1 MKVTATLKNLRISP
15 RKVRLV
21 ADAVK
26 GMNTDAAIVQIKN
39 IIKRSS
45 EDIEKLVMS
54 AVANAENN
62 FGLDRSNLYIC
73 DIQVGEGP
81 RMKRWLPRAHGRAT
95 QILKRTSHVYLT
107 LEEREEGK
115 NRKSKEEL
123 EKERAKRAA
132 EKDKMRKEYEKA
144 LKEEEAEEGVESEDG
159 EKNTAAK
166 TVKKAAEKG
175 AAKKGQDNGWMK
187 KVFQRKSV

>member
-26 GMNTDAAIVQIKN
+26 GMNTDAALVQVKN

-45 EDIEKLVMS
+45 EDIEKLIKS

-62 FGLDRSNLYIC
+62 FGIDADNLYIQ

-95 QILKRTSHVYLT
+95 LLLKRTCHVYLT
-107 LEEREEGK
+107 LEEKEEGK
-115 NRKSKEEL
+115 NRKSKEQL
-123 EKERAKRAA
+123 EKERAERAA
-132 EKDKMRKEYEKA
+132 EKEKMMKEYEKA
-144 LKEEEAEEGVESEDG
+144 MEAEATENETQEEEGTQ
-159 EKNTAAK
+159 KAA
-166 TVKKAAEKG
+166 VKKGTAKAAG
-175 AAKKGQDNGWMK
+175 KKGQQEGWMK
-187 KVFQRKSV
+187 KVFQRKAV